1 MHRRAI
7 RKNRHDRSQLSGGR
21 GGRRGWFLDQLL
33 AQLLRGLCTEVLFCV
48 ASVVIMSIVFVYVY
62 KTVLWIA
69 VCSLPIGFLPSITI
83 CLLDKN
89 LIGLYRMVQNKIGGL
104 QTGFLAFFACLFG
117 VVFIFLMLLCYPM
130 TLVFSW
136 LGVEELAHHYGRWTT
151 NLGIVAAIILW
162 LRCSLR
168 KHVSRA

>member
-7 RKNRHDRSQLSGGR
+7 RKNRHDCSDLSRGSRGR
-21 GGRRGWFLDQLL
+21 GTSLDQLL
-33 AQLLRGLCTEVLFCV
+33 ARLMRGLCVEVLFGVV
-48 ASVVIMSIVFVYVY
+48 AVVVMSILFVYVY

-69 VCSLPIGFLPSITI
+69 VFSLPIAFLPSITI
-83 CLLDKN
+83 CWLDKN
-89 LIGLYRMVQNKIGGL
+89 LIGLYRMVQKKIGDL

-117 VVFIFLMLLCYPM
+117 VVFIFLMLLGYPM
-130 TLVFSW
+130 TLVFSV
-136 LGVEELAHHYGRWTT
+136 LDLEELAHHYGRWTT

-168 KHVSRA
+168 KDFRRA